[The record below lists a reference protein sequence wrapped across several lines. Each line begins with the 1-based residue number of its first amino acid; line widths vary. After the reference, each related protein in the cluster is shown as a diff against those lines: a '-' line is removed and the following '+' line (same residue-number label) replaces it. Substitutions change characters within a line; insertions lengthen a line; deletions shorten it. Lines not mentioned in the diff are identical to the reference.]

1 MSMSR
6 SMSNDDDFSRH
17 NIPGFMEDDTHIIE
31 ADDDS
36 DGDEVVDI
44 EDMPGIDNY
53 VDEDCTVSYEESEPE
68 DLAGMH
74 GNGDSKLQSE
84 VNRLRKELARAND
97 ENEKKDGK
105 LVKLEWSK
113 GELVKDTNRLNEQ
126 MNELKEKL
134 TTTEVGSL
142 NKNLSGSMYGVKDG
156 GYNPLQDRVNNL
168 SQELSEEKEANEEK
182 TGMIAKLECDL
193 KLAQGRFAEDTDR
206 MTGEIEHL
214 EHALAQEQ
222 ENVKDFK
229 AHIMDLQRHKSDME
243 EDLKAAGEQRA
254 SDVEE
259 NENLRTQLKSC
270 NEKSKCMRQRNGE
283 MEKEMRAMV
292 DDFQK
297 VLAKANSD
305 KDEYKKKYES
315 SQGQLGEMV
324 SALENCENAYLQQ
337 KEQLFRSNHS
347 LQQVRYEANYTQFDS
362 GFNGNDS
369 RSPSR
374 NDNQPQSTRLDAELE
389 DELES
394 ETEGFYF
401 IRDEGISDKT
411 DVSQRADHADSW
423 LNPNKS
429 RSPGRARSTNFDG
442 SMSDSEDG
450 WIGTSD
456 NNDDGDFVE
465 LSPGVNMDLNGKS
478 AIEVVHDEAP
488 TSDGNKPES
497 EDEYYEDVESNHTS
511 RLLANSI
518 HKHEDALVNHPRQPF
533 GIPSTSRRFWA
544 DEDTAQYAPQFDYSA
559 YQKRE
564 TFEQGTQT
572 EDIPRTPDRGFNEED
587 RERLISTL
595 HPLLYLLYMLTI
607 LLSGMINRL
616 IRLEV
621 TLRKQ
626 FNLPTDVEYI
636 KTSPR
641 DQIHGA
647 MDTSP
652 SQQDDTAQHQSEVTM
667 ITSVRKAEGHLKHLV
682 RYVLLWSC
690 VLGVLM
696 VRLVYV
702 WWSDDEWQWT
712 AANKTPRCV
721 PIELLRGHS
730 NEHDWVQVWNF
741 QVVKILND
749 RVAG

>member
-1 MSMSR
+1 MSMS
-6 SMSNDDDFSRH
+6 MSDDDDFSRH
-17 NIPGFMEDDTHIIE
+17 NVPGFMEDDTRIIE

-36 DGDEVVDI
+36 LDGDEVVDV
-44 EDMPGIDNY
+44 EDMPDIDIHA
-53 VDEDCTVSYEESEPE
+53 DEDYAVSDEESEPE

-74 GNGDSKLQSE
+74 DNSDSKLQSE
-84 VNRLRKELARAND
+84 VNRLRKELTKANE
-97 ENEKKDGK
+97 ENERKDGK

-113 GELVKDTNRLNEQ
+113 GELAKDINRLNEQ
-126 MNELKEKL
+126 VNELKEKL
-134 TTTEVGSL
+134 ATKEVDSL
-142 NKNLSGSMYGVKDG
+142 NGNLSRSVHSIKDG
-156 GYNPLQDRVNNL
+156 GYNPLQDRVNHL

-182 TGMIAKLECDL
+182 AGMIAKLEYDL
-193 KLAQGRFAEDTDR
+193 ELAQGRFAEDTDR
-206 MTGEIEHL
+206 MTREIEHL
-214 EHALAQEQ
+214 ENALQKEQ
-222 ENVKDFK
+222 ENVKDCRAEIK
-229 AHIMDLQRHKSDME
+229 DLQRQKSDLE
-243 EDLKAAGEQRA
+243 KDLKAAEEQRA
-254 SDVEE
+254 KDERE
-259 NENLRTQLKSC
+259 NNNLRAQLKSC
-270 NEKSKCMRQRNGE
+270 NEKSKDMRQDKGE
-283 MEKEMRAMV
+283 MEKTMHTTV

-315 SQGQLGEMV
+315 SQGQLEEMA
-324 SALENCENAYLQQ
+324 SALEDCENAYRQQ

-347 LQQVRYEANYTQFDS
+347 LQQVRHEAKDTQIDS
-362 GFNGNDS
+362 GFDGNDS
-369 RSPSR
+369 RAPSR
-374 NDNQPQSTRLDAELE
+374 NDDQPQSTRLDAELE

-401 IRDEGISDKT
+401 IQDQGNSDKT
-411 DVSQRADHADSW
+411 DVSPGGDNADSS
-423 LNPNKS
+423 LNPKKS
-429 RSPGRARSTNFDG
+429 RSPGHGRSINFDG

-456 NNDDGDFVE
+456 NDDDDNFVE
-465 LSPGVNMDLNGKS
+465 LSPSVGIKLNGKS

-497 EDEYYEDVESNHTS
+497 EAEYDEDVKSIHTS
-511 RLLANSI
+511 E
-518 HKHEDALVNHPRQPF
+518 HEGAPVDHPRQPF
-533 GIPSTSRRFWA
+533 GIPSTARRFWA
-544 DEDTAQYAPQFDYSA
+544 EEYTAPYAPRFDHSG

-572 EDIPRTPDRGFNEED
+572 EDIPRNPDPGFNEED

-607 LLSGMINRL
+607 LLGGMINRL

-647 MDTSP
+647 MATSP
-652 SQQDDTAQHQSEVTM
+652 SQQDDTAQHRSEETM
-667 ITSVRKAEGHLKHLV
+667 TKSVRKAEGHIRRLV

-690 VLGVLM
+690 ILGVLM

-712 AANKTPRCV
+712 AANKTPHCI